1 MLFAFGR
8 QQSDRSWRE
17 LCLSGSHNNDD
28 DDDDADDKWVT
39 VNKTLVQQPAA
50 PMCRRSWVFFR
61 TILVLSC
68 DGLAFSKW
76 NQSVRG
82 DPPQHWSQEQT
93 ECGDA
98 ENQQV
103 HLEGKAHLSA
113 LIALKGSLL

>member
-1 MLFAFGR
+1 MSHCKQDFSLTTCA
-8 QQSDRSWRE
+8 SV
-17 LCLSGSHNNDD
+17 LS
-28 DDDDADDKWVT
+28 
-39 VNKTLVQQPAA
+39 L
-50 PMCRRSWVFFR
+50 RVFFG

>member
-1 MLFAFGR
+1 MSFAFGR

-28 DDDDADDKWVT
+28 DDEADDKWVT

-50 PMCRRSWVFFR
+50 PLCRRSWVFFR
-61 TILVLSC
+61 TIVVLSC

-103 HLEGKAHLSA
+103 HLEGKPHLSA